1 VRVGTLYLA
10 TLADSAALNG
20 STDYV
25 GRLVRRHFLA
35 FCAFWACANSS
46 IQLKMLVGPVGN
58 LDAAITKAVVESAS
72 DAISSSSSSS
82 SSSNSAIHLS
92 GSLLP
97 SVVASNGNGSAPMP
111 QSPSPQPQRTGSG
124 SISPNPSAL
133 SRSNGA
139 TGSPRALFSTRVN
152 SPRADMH
159 APTTSR
165 TTNPVAF
172 NYLTFN
178 HPTQTQSGAVSM
190 RKQPE
195 AEKNFLRIVSHAH
208 DVFYENPQVSKLIM
222 KYVAQPFNLIFP
234 AHPLF
239 FSFFSFFFLFGPVRT
254 HLMILRCRDAS
265 SNIFCRNLFG
275 RETFY
280 QQPNSVA
287 FKNLEDAARDN
298 LSIGDDGLTLI

>member
-1 VRVGTLYLA
+1 
-10 TLADSAALNG
+10 
-20 STDYV
+20 
-25 GRLVRRHFLA
+25 
-35 FCAFWACANSS
+35 
-46 IQLKMLVGPVGN
+46 
-58 LDAAITKAVVESAS
+58 
-72 DAISSSSSSS
+72 
-82 SSSNSAIHLS
+82 
-92 GSLLP
+92 
-97 SVVASNGNGSAPMP
+97 MP
-111 QSPSPQPQRTGSG
+111 QSPSPQPQRPGSG

-133 SRSNGA
+133 SRSGGS

-159 APTTSR
+159 APTTSK
-165 TTNPVAF
+165 TTAPVAF

-222 KYVAQPFNLIFP
+222 K
-234 AHPLF
+234 
-239 FSFFSFFFLFGPVRT
+239 
-254 HLMILRCRDAS
+254 DAS

-280 QQPNSVA
+280 QQPNSAA
-287 FKNLEDAARDN
+287 FKNLEDSARDN